1 MPPKKQYPL
10 WAYLC
15 GCSVTSATE
24 CSWGGGIII
33 SCFEILAIVLTAFFR
48 FIGLKLWISVWV
60 FICGMSGISVWYID
74 SIGDLIPGMWK
85 FYGSWWFCI
94 QFSILI
100 KNICSFEVL
109 DVFFTVLWFLID
121 PNAPWLIAIHSL
133 KGALITVS
141 AFANKASRNVT
152 KTNLFT
158 LSFKSVK
165 RYFLSR

>member
-15 GCSVTSATE
+15 GCSVTSATNALE
-24 CSWGGGIII
+24 EGALSFPVLRFWPLFWLLFPFYRPKNFGFQFGCSFVEYLVYQFGILIRL
-33 SCFEILAIVLTAFFR
+33 EI
-48 FIGLKLWISVWV
+48 
-60 FICGMSGISVWYID
+60 WYL
-74 SIGDLIPGMWK
+74 GCEN
-85 FYGSWWFCI
+85 GSWWFCI

-121 PNAPWLIAIHSL
+121 PNAPWLISIHSL
-133 KGALITVS
+133 KGALIAVS

-165 RYFLSR
+165 RFFLGR